1 MIARFRS
8 ISGSP
13 RSGNLVLAGHPLDV
27 LLSVLHFVRNEP
39 RPRSLLTTPPLQ
51 YSVTSPLHPPPT
63 RRSADPPIRSAGP
76 LCHYRAV
83 TLVTVR
89 LVT

>member
-27 LLSVLHFVRNEP
+27 LLSVVHFVRNEP
-39 RPRSLLTTPPLQ
+39 RPRSLLTTP
-51 YSVTSPLHPPPT
+51 SA
-63 RRSADPPIRSAGP
+63 ADPPIRRYVLPARSAGP

>member
-39 RPRSLLTTPPLQ
+39 RPRSLLTTP
-51 YSVTSPLHPPPT
+51 SAADPPI
-63 RRSADPPIRSAGP
+63 RRPADPPIRSAGP